1 MNRLSRYLWLLAGC
15 LFFVACK
22 ETQKTGNIPTFDLQ
36 KDYPEQDVFIQ
47 DIADVTY
54 IPLETTDESVL
65 GVIGG
70 VICLND
76 TLVISDSQQ
85 NKVFFFDRQGKYL
98 SSFGHVGGGKT
109 EYFFLHKL
117 CVDPDRREILVYDNP
132 TKSRI
137 VVYDF
142 AGNFIRELK
151 LSEKIS
157 ADGIYDYDKDYLLAY
172 DVYMLEIPGEGAP
185 NPYPYCLISK
195 TTGEVTRLP
204 LKVERGNRVFPAS
217 DKASDVTRCLEAL
230 CRRAGA
236 EICFQEEVRSLQKQ
250 GEGFLVQT
258 SARALEADAVVVCTG
273 GVSYP
278 ATGSTGDGYAFARR
292 FGLSVTP
299 PKAALCGI
307 ACAFRPE
314 DDLQGLSLK
323 NVRLSALEG
332 GKAVQSFFGELLFAH
347 FGISGPVTLSL
358 SSFVNERDLSRVAL
372 EIDLKPAL
380 DDETLDRRIMRDLAQ
395 EKNKQLGTVLRLL
408 LPQRLIA
415 SVLARAGVAA
425 ATPAHSLTKEGRRKL
440 VHALKHF
447 SLRPTAL
454 RPVEEAIVTAGG
466 VDVRELDPKTMQS
479 KKVAGLYFAGEVIDA
494 DALTGG
500 YNLQTGFTTGYIAGK
515 SASF

>member
-1 MNRLSRYLWLLAGC
+1 M
-15 LFFVACK
+15 K
-22 ETQKTGNIPTFDLQ
+22 H
-36 KDYPEQDVFIQ
+36 
-47 DIADVTY
+47 IA
-54 IPLETTDESVL
+54 
-65 GVIGG
+65 VIGAG
-70 VICLND
+70 AAGLMAALAAAQSGARVTLLEKNEKAGKKLYITGKGRCNVTND
-76 TLVISDSQQ
+76 TTPEGFLENVVHGRKFLIGAIRRFSPADTMR
-85 NKVFFFDRQGKYL
+85 VL
-98 SSFGHVGGGKT
+98 EEGG
-109 EYFFLHKL
+109 
-117 CVDPDRREILVYDNP
+117 V
-132 TKSRI
+132 
-137 VVYDF
+137 
-142 AGNFIRELK
+142 
-151 LSEKIS
+151 
-157 ADGIYDYDKDYLLAY
+157 
-172 DVYMLEIPGEGAP
+172 
-185 NPYPYCLISK
+185 
-195 TTGEVTRLP
+195 P
-204 LKVERGNRVFPAS
+204 LKVERGGRVFPVS

-307 ACAFRPE
+307 ACACRPE

-358 SSFVNERDLSRVAL
+358 SSFVNERDLGRVVL

-380 DDETLDRRIMRDLAQ
+380 DDETLDRRILRDLAQ

-500 YNLQTGFTTGYIAGK
+500 YNLQTAFTTGYIAGK

>member
-1 MNRLSRYLWLLAGC
+1 M
-15 LFFVACK
+15 K
-22 ETQKTGNIPTFDLQ
+22 H
-36 KDYPEQDVFIQ
+36 
-47 DIADVTY
+47 IA
-54 IPLETTDESVL
+54 
-65 GVIGG
+65 VIGAG
-70 VICLND
+70 AAGLMAALAAAQSGARVTLLEKNEKAGKKLYITGKGRCNVTND
-76 TLVISDSQQ
+76 TTPEGFLENVVHGRKFLIGAIRRFSPADTMR
-85 NKVFFFDRQGKYL
+85 VL
-98 SSFGHVGGGKT
+98 EEGG
-109 EYFFLHKL
+109 
-117 CVDPDRREILVYDNP
+117 V
-132 TKSRI
+132 
-137 VVYDF
+137 
-142 AGNFIRELK
+142 
-151 LSEKIS
+151 
-157 ADGIYDYDKDYLLAY
+157 
-172 DVYMLEIPGEGAP
+172 
-185 NPYPYCLISK
+185 
-195 TTGEVTRLP
+195 P
-204 LKVERGNRVFPAS
+204 LKVERGGRVFPVS

-323 NVRLSALEG
+323 NVRLSALDG

-358 SSFVNERDLSRVAL
+358 SSFVNERDLGRVAL

-380 DDETLDRRIMRDLAQ
+380 DDETLDRRILRDLAQ

-500 YNLQTGFTTGYIAGK
+500 YNLQTAFTTGYIAGK

>member
-1 MNRLSRYLWLLAGC
+1 M
-15 LFFVACK
+15 K
-22 ETQKTGNIPTFDLQ
+22 H
-36 KDYPEQDVFIQ
+36 
-47 DIADVTY
+47 IA
-54 IPLETTDESVL
+54 
-65 GVIGG
+65 VIGAG
-70 VICLND
+70 AAGLMAALAAAQSGARVTLLEKNEKAGKKLYITGKGRCNVTND
-76 TLVISDSQQ
+76 TTPEGFLENVVHGRKFLIGAIRRFSPADTMR
-85 NKVFFFDRQGKYL
+85 VL
-98 SSFGHVGGGKT
+98 EEGG
-109 EYFFLHKL
+109 
-117 CVDPDRREILVYDNP
+117 V
-132 TKSRI
+132 
-137 VVYDF
+137 
-142 AGNFIRELK
+142 
-151 LSEKIS
+151 
-157 ADGIYDYDKDYLLAY
+157 
-172 DVYMLEIPGEGAP
+172 
-185 NPYPYCLISK
+185 
-195 TTGEVTRLP
+195 P
-204 LKVERGNRVFPAS
+204 LKVERGGRVFPVS

-292 FGLSVTP
+292 FGLFVTP

-358 SSFVNERDLSRVAL
+358 SSFVNERDLGRVAL

-380 DDETLDRRIMRDLAQ
+380 DDETLDRRILRDLAQ

-500 YNLQTGFTTGYIAGK
+500 YNLQTAFTTGYIAGK

>member
-1 MNRLSRYLWLLAGC
+1 M
-15 LFFVACK
+15 K
-22 ETQKTGNIPTFDLQ
+22 H
-36 KDYPEQDVFIQ
+36 
-47 DIADVTY
+47 IA
-54 IPLETTDESVL
+54 
-65 GVIGG
+65 VIGAG
-70 VICLND
+70 AAGLMAALAAAQSGARVTLLEKNEKAGKKLYITGKGRCNVTND
-76 TLVISDSQQ
+76 TTPEGFLENVVHGRKFLIGAIRRFSPADTMR
-85 NKVFFFDRQGKYL
+85 VL
-98 SSFGHVGGGKT
+98 EEGG
-109 EYFFLHKL
+109 
-117 CVDPDRREILVYDNP
+117 V
-132 TKSRI
+132 
-137 VVYDF
+137 
-142 AGNFIRELK
+142 
-151 LSEKIS
+151 
-157 ADGIYDYDKDYLLAY
+157 
-172 DVYMLEIPGEGAP
+172 
-185 NPYPYCLISK
+185 
-195 TTGEVTRLP
+195 P
-204 LKVERGNRVFPAS
+204 LKVERGGRVFPVS
-217 DKASDVTRCLEAL
+217 DKASDVTRCLESL
-230 CRRAGA
+230 CCRAGA

-380 DDETLDRRIMRDLAQ
+380 DDETLDRRILRDLAQ

-500 YNLQTGFTTGYIAGK
+500 YNLQTAFTTGYIAGK

>member
-117 CVDPDRREILVYDNP
+117 CVDPDRREILVYDSP

-172 DVYMLEIPGEGAP
+172 DVYMLEIPGEGVP

-204 LKVERGNRVFPAS
+204 LKVEKRKNNTFYYDAGNGNLMLSTIGMSPLIKKGDDAVISDFALDTIYRYANRVLEPIAIRQGGEGNMGLLSSMLVMS
-217 DKASDVTRCLEAL
+217 DLYYFLETSDVQVNPKSHQIESSEDRLLMYDLKTGR
-230 CRRAGA
+230 
-236 EICFQEEVRSLQKQ
+236 V
-250 GEGFLVQT
+250 V
-258 SARALEADAVVVCTG
+258 SAQLRNKDIPQRDNHAAFGMSDVVLPDNSIF
-273 GVSYP
+273 SY
-278 ATGSTGDGYAFARR
+278 Y
-292 FGLSVTP
+292 V
-299 PKAALCGI
+299 
-307 ACAFRPE
+307 PE
-314 DDLQGLSLK
+314 LLYRHDEQHQL
-323 NVRLSALEG
+323 
-332 GKAVQSFFGELLFAH
+332 FGELKALMSR
-347 FGISGPVTLSL
+347 IDPESNPVL
-358 SSFVNERDLSRVAL
+358 
-372 EIDLKPAL
+372 
-380 DDETLDRRIMRDLAQ
+380 M
-395 EKNKQLGTVLRLL
+395 
-408 LPQRLIA
+408 IA
-415 SVLARAGVAA
+415 KC
-425 ATPAHSLTKEGRRKL
+425 KE
-440 VHALKHF
+440 
-447 SLRPTAL
+447 
-454 RPVEEAIVTAGG
+454 
-466 VDVRELDPKTMQS
+466 
-479 KKVAGLYFAGEVIDA
+479 
-494 DALTGG
+494 
-500 YNLQTGFTTGYIAGK
+500 
-515 SASF
+515 